1 MSDSEIELINSDAEE
16 VVEQEPVKT
25 APKPKK
31 SKKSKKKKPKKVV
44 ESNSSAED
52 SDAEPSSK
60 ANKARNKRVK
70 NLETD
75 ALSDTSNN
83 DLENTVNEL
92 KKEVT
97 ELKEEVTELKEQ
109 LRVIMNGLS
118 VATGGT
124 NTKSQKVSKIKK
136 DKSYILSELNHN
148 QVHSLVV
155 RKDNWGDHEVPEDED
170 EAKKVRITKPKLP
183 SEIANKQLREFVIEL
198 VNDDDLLDDLEIELD
213 DGKITTHN
221 VTKLIKDHCKK
232 NEGIVMKELINRNG
246 DTRKVAHYNLDK
258 GIFKG
263 MFEEYVSSD

>member
-1 MSDSEIELINSDAEE
+1 MSDSEIELMNSDAEE
-16 VVEQEPVKT
+16 VVEQVPVKT

-52 SDAEPSSK
+52 SDDEPSSK

-75 ALSDTSNN
+75 ALSDTSND

-92 KKEVT
+92 KK
-97 ELKEEVTELKEQ
+97 EVTELKEQ

-124 NTKSQKVSKIKK
+124 NTKSEKVSKIKK
-136 DKSYILSELNHN
+136 DKSYDLTELSHN
-148 QVHSLVV
+148 QVQSLVV

-170 EAKKVRITKPKLP
+170 EAKKLRISKPKLP
-183 SEIANKQLREFVIEL
+183 SEIANKKLREFVIEL

-221 VTKLIKDHCKK
+221 VTKLIKEHCKK
-232 NEGIVMKELINRNG
+232 NEAIVMKELINKNG
-246 DTRKVAHYNLDK
+246 DIRKVAHYNLTEGDYED
-258 GIFKG
+258 